1 MGRPF
6 ALVVEAPA
14 AKCQRPITF
23 APEVVVWQG
32 NRKSLVT
39 EASAPKPQR
48 PFTFAPEVV
57 DWQGNRKWGAREERP
72 APTDVLFPEPTTK
85 QRRTND
91 ERQSP
96 ARDASVQE
104 NG

>member
-14 AKCQRPITF
+14 AKCQRP
-23 APEVVVWQG
+23 
-32 NRKSLVT
+32 
-39 EASAPKPQR
+39 
-48 PFTFAPEVV
+48 FTFAPEIV

-96 ARDASVQE
+96 ACDASVQE